1 MESYPG
7 LSNFFVV
14 SVNTTPLLSPRS
26 PELTVFSGRTWV
38 LFCCCSVTKSC
49 PTLCVTHGL
58 QHARLPCPS
67 LSPSP
72 GVCSNSCTLS
82 QWCHPTISSSVI
94 PFSCLQ
100 SFPASGSFLVS
111 QLFASRGQSIGA
123 SASAPFL
130 PMNIQGWLPLGLT
143 GLISLLSKEHSRVF
157 SSTAVWKH
165 QFFGTQPSSQSNF
178 HIHIWLL
185 ENHSFDYTALCRQS
199 NISAFK
205 YAMFVIAFLPRSKHL
220 LISRLQSLSAVIL
233 EPKKIKSVTVSH
245 CFLFAMKWWDECHD
259 LHFLSVEF

>member
-130 PMNIQGWLPLGLT
+130 PMNIQDWFPWGWCPHGNGEFQESPDVCRLEPHGPHHRSSRSVFIQDQLGP
-143 GLISLLSKEHSRVF
+143 LISKDDETLGG
-157 SSTAVWKH
+157 SSLRKAV
-165 QFFGTQPSSQSNF
+165 P
-178 HIHIWLL
+178 
-185 ENHSFDYTALCRQS
+185 
-199 NISAFK
+199 
-205 YAMFVIAFLPRSKHL
+205 
-220 LISRLQSLSAVIL
+220 
-233 EPKKIKSVTVSH
+233 
-245 CFLFAMKWWDECHD
+245 
-259 LHFLSVEF
+259 